1 MLHFPY
7 IPHII
12 DGNFQG
18 YYNAGWFKNELLA
31 CWSCIR
37 NPKRISQTKSVCVNA
52 PLEMMN
58 TTDVLA
64 DPRLSISTQ
73 FQFGI
78 SNGKSRFRDGQ
89 LYRQ

>member
-18 YYNAGWFKNELLA
+18 YYNTGWFKNELLA

-58 TTDVLA
+58 TKTNDIATPPLNKYSVPIWHLQWEIKV
-64 DPRLSISTQ
+64 S
-73 FQFGI
+73 
-78 SNGKSRFRDGQ
+78 
-89 LYRQ
+89 